1 MIPILVWLRHI
12 CESDGSRFFVQNIIY
27 VCVFSIA
34 LAQRGVSMNIQN
46 SMEMSLEGRR
56 VPTQA

>member
-1 MIPILVWLRHI
+1 MGGG
-12 CESDGSRFFVQNIIY
+12 GSRFFVQNIIY
-27 VCVFSIA
+27 VCVFFSIA

-46 SMEMSLEGRR
+46 SMKMSLEGWR